1 MPYFSSPFCF
11 TMMKNKQ
18 LWPKCDN
25 LEKIFYVYQNSK
37 MCMKFQMNKSKIFVI
52 EKYQQTFCLD

>member
-1 MPYFSSPFCF
+1 
-11 TMMKNKQ
+11 MMKNKQ